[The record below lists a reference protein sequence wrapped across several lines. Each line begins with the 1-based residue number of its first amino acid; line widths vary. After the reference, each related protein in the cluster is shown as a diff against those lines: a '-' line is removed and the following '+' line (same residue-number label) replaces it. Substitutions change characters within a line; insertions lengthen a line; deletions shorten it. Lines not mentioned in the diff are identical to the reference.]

1 MTFLSFSGPVWR
13 KRVGAVR
20 DLPKAL
26 FASVVGKQTAG
37 RVMPARWAM
46 READFEVLLRL
57 VERLGG
63 ERGAALGR
71 AWAAA
76 AGGPEAVRL
85 LEEAFAAAP
94 RCPHCGVE
102 RLQRWGRASGLR
114 RYRCAACRRTFNAL
128 TGTSL
133 ARLRKKACWL
143 RYGEALAAG
152 MTLAKAA
159 AHCGV
164 HLTTSFRW
172 RHRFLRAPAA
182 TREALGGVVEAD
194 ETFFRRSHK
203 GSRRWR
209 RGDAP
214 PGRGPRPRGERAGA
228 PGRGRR
234 GRAARPR
241 KPAPSAEQVPA
252 LIARD
257 RAGHTADAVLP
268 DLGADAITAAL
279 GPEVAG
285 DAVLCSDGAKPYAA
299 SAAERGIRHEPINV
313 AAGVR
318 VRDGAFQNVNAYHG
332 RLKGWMGRFNGVA
345 TRYLA
350 NYLGWRRTLER
361 AAEPSASRT
370 WLLAAAR
377 STATANAN

>member
-1 MTFLSFSGPVWR
+1 M
-13 KRVGAVR
+13 
-20 DLPKAL
+20 AL
-26 FASVVGKQTAG
+26 FALVIGRQTAG

-46 READFEVLLRL
+46 READFEVLLHL

-63 ERGAALGR
+63 EQRAALGR
-71 AWAAA
+71 ALASAS
-76 AGGPEAVRL
+76 GEPEAVRL

-94 RCPHCGVE
+94 RCPHCAAA
-102 RLQRWGRASGLR
+102 RLQRWGHASGLR
-114 RYRCAACRRTFNAL
+114 RYRCAACRKTFNAL

-164 HLTTSFRW
+164 RLTTSFRW

-194 ETFFRRSHK
+194 ETFFRRSEK

-209 RGDAP
+209 RAE
-214 PGRGPRPRGERAGA
+214 GPLERRPRRRGERAGK
-228 PGRGRR
+228 RGL
-234 GRAARPR
+234 
-241 KPAPSAEQVPA
+241 SAEQVPA

-257 RAGHTADAVLP
+257 RAGHAADAVLP
-268 DLGADAITAAL
+268 AS
-279 GPEVAG
+279 GPTLSPRRSHPWSPATP
-285 DAVLCSDGAKPYAA
+285 CSAPTVPRPTPPSPPGTG
-299 SAAERGIRHEPINV
+299 SATSRSTSRP
-313 AAGVR
+313 VR
-318 VRDGAFQNVNAYHG
+318 VRDGAFHIQNVNPYHG
-332 RLKGWMGRFNGVA
+332 RLKGWTDRFNGVA
-345 TRYLA
+345 MRYLP

-361 AAEPSASRT
+361 APDPSASKP

-377 STATANAN
+377 QISTANAN

>member
-1 MTFLSFSGPVWR
+1 
-13 KRVGAVR
+13 
-20 DLPKAL
+20 
-26 FASVVGKQTAG
+26 
-37 RVMPARWAM
+37 M

-57 VERLGG
+57 VERLSDEQQG
-63 ERGAALGR
+63 ALGR
-71 AWAAA
+71 ALASAS
-76 AGGPEAVRL
+76 GEPEAVRL
-85 LEEAFAAAP
+85 LEGAFAAAP
-94 RCPHCGVE
+94 RCPHCAATK
-102 RLQRWGRASGLR
+102 LQRWGQASGLR
-114 RYRCAACRRTFNAL
+114 RYRCKSCRKSFNAL

-143 RYGEALAAG
+143 RYGEALATG
-152 MTLAKAA
+152 MSLAKAA

-214 PGRGPRPRGERAGA
+214 PGRRPHRRGQRAGK
-228 PGRGRR
+228 RGL
-234 GRAARPR
+234 
-241 KPAPSAEQVPA
+241 SAEQVPA

-268 DLGADAITAAL
+268 DLGAAAIGAAL
-279 GPEVAG
+279 GPVVAG
-285 DAVLCSDGAKPYAA
+285 DAVLCSDGAKAYATF
-299 SAAERGIRHEPINV
+299 AAERGIRHEPINV

-318 VRDGAFQNVNAYHG
+318 VRDGAFHIQNVNAYHG

-345 TRYLA
+345 TRYLPT
-350 NYLGWRRTLER
+350 YLGWRRTLER
-361 AAEPSASRT
+361 APEPSVAKT

-377 STATANAN
+377 PLPTSNAN

>member
-1 MTFLSFSGPVWR
+1 
-13 KRVGAVR
+13 
-20 DLPKAL
+20 
-26 FASVVGKQTAG
+26 
-37 RVMPARWAM
+37 MPAGCAM

-63 ERGAALGR
+63 EQRAALGR
-71 AWAAA
+71 SLASAS
-76 AGGPEAVRL
+76 GEPEAVRL
-85 LEEAFAAAP
+85 LEGAFAAAP
-94 RCPHCGVE
+94 RCPHCGAE
-102 RLQRWGRASGLR
+102 KSQRRGPASGLR
-114 RYRCAACRRTFNAL
+114 RYRCATCRKTFDAL

-152 MTLAKAA
+152 VSLTKAA

-182 TREALGGVVEAD
+182 AREALGGVVEAD

-214 PGRGPRPRGERAGA
+214 PGRGPRRRGERASK
-228 PGRGRR
+228 RGL
-234 GRAARPR
+234 
-241 KPAPSAEQVPA
+241 SAEQVPA

-268 DLGADAITAAL
+268 DLGADAIAAAL
-279 GPEVAG
+279 GPVVPA
-285 DAVLCSDGAKPYAA
+285 AAALCPDGARPSAA
-299 SAAERGIRHEPINV
+299 SPAERGTRHEPINV
-313 AAGVR
+313 
-318 VRDGAFQNVNAYHG
+318 
-332 RLKGWMGRFNGVA
+332 
-345 TRYLA
+345 
-350 NYLGWRRTLER
+350 
-361 AAEPSASRT
+361 
-370 WLLAAAR
+370 
-377 STATANAN
+377 

>member
-1 MTFLSFSGPVWR
+1 
-13 KRVGAVR
+13 
-20 DLPKAL
+20 
-26 FASVVGKQTAG
+26 
-37 RVMPARWAM
+37 M
-46 READFEVLLRL
+46 READFEVLLHL
-57 VERLGG
+57 VERLSD
-63 ERGAALGR
+63 EQRTALGR
-71 AWAAA
+71 ALASA
-76 AGGPEAVRL
+76 AGEPEAVRL

-94 RCPHCGVE
+94 CCPHCGAE
-102 RLQRWGRASGLR
+102 RLQRWGHASGLR
-114 RYRCAACRRTFNAL
+114 RYRCQACRKTFNAL

-152 MTLAKAA
+152 MALTKAA

-182 TREALGGVVEAD
+182 AREALGGVVEAD

-209 RGDAP
+209 RGGVP
-214 PGRGPRPRGERAGA
+214 PARRPRRRREPAGK
-228 PGRGRR
+228 RGL
-234 GRAARPR
+234 
-241 KPAPSAEQVPA
+241 SAEQVPA

-257 RAGHTADAVLP
+257 RAGPTIDAVLP
-268 DLGADAITAAL
+268 DFGAEAIGAAL
-279 GPEVAG
+279 GPVVAG
-285 DAVLCSDGAKPYAA
+285 DAVLCSDGAKAYAA
-299 SAAERGIRHEPINV
+299 FAAGHGLHHEPVNL
-313 AAGVR
+313 AAGIR
-318 VRDGAFQNVNAYHG
+318 VRDGAFHIQNVNAYHG

-350 NYLGWRRTLER
+350 IYLGWRRTLER

>member
-1 MTFLSFSGPVWR
+1 
-13 KRVGAVR
+13 
-20 DLPKAL
+20 
-26 FASVVGKQTAG
+26 
-37 RVMPARWAM
+37 M

-63 ERGAALGR
+63 EQRAALGR
-71 AWAAA
+71 ALASVS
-76 AGGPEAVRL
+76 GEPEAVRL
-85 LEEAFAAAP
+85 IEGAFAAAP
-94 RCPHCGVE
+94 RCPHCAAA
-102 RLQRWGRASGLR
+102 RLQRWGHASGLR
-114 RYRCAACRRTFNAL
+114 RYRCAACRKTFNAL

-152 MTLAKAA
+152 MSLAKAA

-182 TREALGGVVEAD
+182 AREALGGVVEAD

-209 RGDAP
+209 RGGVP
-214 PGRGPRPRGERAGA
+214 PARRPR
-228 PGRGRR
+228 RR
-234 GRAARPR
+234 GE
-241 KPAPSAEQVPA
+241 PAGKRGLSAGQVPA

-257 RAGHTADAVLP
+257 RAGHTTDAVLP
-268 DLGADAITAAL
+268 DLGAEAIAAAL
-279 GPEVAG
+279 GPAVAD
-285 DAVLCSDGAKPYAA
+285 DAVPCSDGAF
-299 SAAERGIRHEPINV
+299 H
-313 AAGVR
+313 VR
-318 VRDGAFQNVNAYHG
+318 NVNAYHG
-332 RLKGWMGRFNGVA
+332 RLKGRMGRFNGVA
-345 TRYLA
+345 TRYLP

-361 AAEPSASRT
+361 APEPSASKT

-377 STATANAN
+377 PISTANAN